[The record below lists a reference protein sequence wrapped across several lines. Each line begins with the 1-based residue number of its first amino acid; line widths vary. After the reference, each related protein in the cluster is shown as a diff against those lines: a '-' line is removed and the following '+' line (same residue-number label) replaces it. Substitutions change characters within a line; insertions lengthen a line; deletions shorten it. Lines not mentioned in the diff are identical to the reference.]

1 MQLYYSCV
9 ILTAD
14 EYAPIIAP
22 YECHFNEDDHLI
34 YDYNN
39 IRIRLENYL
48 GVPIVSIRQARP
60 SENGLLILYAEGSVS
75 TNSITGKRI
84 SLLTPLNGNVDRIK
98 NILFDI
104 YLERNMENP
113 RDIFLEYSYNTDFNG
128 NLLLND
134 WMNRLHIER
143 NENGYYQILPE

>member
-22 YECHFNEDDHLI
+22 YECHFNKDDHLI

-134 WMNRLHIER
+134 WMDRLHIER
-143 NENGYYQILPE
+143 NENGYYQILP

>member
-39 IRIRLENYL
+39 IRICLENYL
-48 GVPIVSIRQARP
+48 GIPIVSIRQARP

-134 WMNRLHIER
+134 WMDHLHIEKDR
-143 NENGYYQILPE
+143 NGYYQILP